1 MKTFIN
7 WSGNKSKHI
16 NKIIKYIPDF
26 SGTYIEPF
34 VGSGALLLKLQPEKW
49 IINDINKD
57 LITIWKNI
65 KNNPDE
71 IIKIFKEFG
80 KDFKNLSK
88 ENKIKYCREITT
100 KIEDLPYDIKRSSI
114 YLLMKFCAYMGNIL
128 IKNKIKF
135 PSLNIRI
142 LDNKYYFLEQS
153 YFQNLNNVSKFLNN
167 SKGQIYNKDYT
178 LVLDKAKNGDF
189 EAIKEMAYKMAPL
202 ISKDSH
208 LIPIPNRMGIANMTL
223 QLAIEINK
231 ITGNPIS
238 NIMKGKNRSSVYDI
252 KKLGK
257 ILEPNTLGFYLN
269 DTPPK
274 KSTLIDNVYATG
286 YTMRQALSL
295 VKNSDIVV
303 YSRDY
308 SLMIN

>member
-1 MKTFIN
+1 MRIYRNWYIPIRFKERGFIPLSFYN
-7 WSGNKSKHI
+7 WLVNYYIIISTLNNHLNKSFDKFI
-16 NKIIKYIPDF
+16 VSYYLTIMIIKSASNYYKDI
-26 SGTYIEPF
+26 
-34 VGSGALLLKLQPEKW
+34 GSRKL
-49 IINDINKD
+49 
-57 LITIWKNI
+57 
-65 KNNPDE
+65 
-71 IIKIFKEFG
+71 
-80 KDFKNLSK
+80 SH
-88 ENKIKYCREITT
+88 R
-100 KIEDLPYDIKRSSI
+100 
-114 YLLMKFCAYMGNIL
+114 
-128 IKNKIKF
+128 
-135 PSLNIRI
+135 
-142 LDNKYYFLEQS
+142 
-153 YFQNLNNVSKFLNN
+153 
-167 SKGQIYNKDYT
+167 
-178 LVLDKAKNGDF
+178 AKNGDF

-223 QLAIEINK
+223 QLVIEINK

-238 NIMKGKNRSSVYDI
+238 NIIKGKNRASVYDI

-269 DTPPK
+269 DMPPK

-286 YTMRQALSL
+286 YTMQQALSL

>member
-1 MKTFIN
+1 M
-7 WSGNKSKHI
+7 
-16 NKIIKYIPDF
+16 IIKSVSNYYQDI
-26 SGTYIEPF
+26 
-34 VGSGALLLKLQPEKW
+34 GSRKL
-49 IINDINKD
+49 
-57 LITIWKNI
+57 
-65 KNNPDE
+65 
-71 IIKIFKEFG
+71 
-80 KDFKNLSK
+80 SH
-88 ENKIKYCREITT
+88 
-100 KIEDLPYDIKRSSI
+100 RS
-114 YLLMKFCAYMGNIL
+114 
-128 IKNKIKF
+128 
-135 PSLNIRI
+135 
-142 LDNKYYFLEQS
+142 
-153 YFQNLNNVSKFLNN
+153 
-167 SKGQIYNKDYT
+167 
-178 LVLDKAKNGDF
+178 KNGDF

>member
-16 NKIIKYIPDF
+16 NKIIKYIPEF
-26 SGTYIEPF
+26 TGTYIEPF
-34 VGSGALLLKLQPEKW
+34 IGSGALLLKLQPKKW
-49 IINDINKD
+49 IINDLNKD

-80 KDFKNLSK
+80 KNFKHLSK
-88 ENKIKYCREITT
+88 ENKVKYCSEITS
-100 KIEDLPYDIKRSSI
+100 KIEKLPYDIKRSSI

-167 SKGQIYNKDYT
+167 SKGKIFNKDYI
-178 LVLDKAKNGDF
+178 LVLDKAKSGDF
-189 EAIKEMAYKMAPL
+189 VFLDPPYIESHNYQFNYNKGEVLDEKFLNNLYKQVKKLDKRNVKWMMTQADTKQIK
-202 ISKDSH
+202 
-208 LIPIPNRMGIANMTL
+208 
-223 QLAIEINK
+223 
-231 ITGNPIS
+231 
-238 NIMKGKNRSSVYDI
+238 NIFKEYTI
-252 KKLGK
+252 KKY
-257 ILEPNTLGFYLN
+257 PVYRAVS
-269 DTPPK
+269 
-274 KSTLIDNVYATG
+274 KSYKNE
-286 YTMRQALSL
+286 L
-295 VKNSDIVV
+295 VIMN
-303 YSRDY
+303 Y
-308 SLMIN
+308 N